1 MLGYLQVCYKNKY
14 ITLQIDSEDISVKSK
29 TKRTSQ
35 EEIQKKKIQEQV
47 IKGIQNLIY
56 FEQNESQQIHLLEVK
71 HPYQRTKLIPA
82 TYV

>member
-35 EEIQKKKIQEQV
+35 EEIQKKK
-47 IKGIQNLIY
+47 NSRTS
-56 FEQNESQQIHLLEVK
+56 N
-71 HPYQRTKLIPA
+71 QRHTELDIF
-82 TYV
+82 